1 MSKIK
6 KAFNY
11 LKQVRKATS
20 LQISH
25 EVGITVAAGSMIG
38 DLRKRGCDIASKFL
52 YITQDGSKVWEYE
65 ILSWP
70 VKL

>member
-1 MSKIK
+1 MSKIN
-6 KAFNY
+6 KAFEY
-11 LKQVRKATS
+11 LKTVRVATS

-25 EVGITVAAGSMIG
+25 EAQTVAVGSLIA
-38 DLRKRGCDIASKFL
+38 DLRKRGCDIRGKFL
-52 YITQDGSKVWEYE
+52 ETSPSGAAIWQYE

>member
-6 KAFNY
+6 KAFEY
-11 LKQVRKATS
+11 LKEVKKATS
-20 LQISH
+20 LQIGKQAKTLA
-25 EVGITVAAGSMIG
+25 VGSMIS
-38 DLRKRGCDIASKFL
+38 DLRKRGCDIRSKFSH
-52 YITQDGSKVWEYE
+52 ITKSGAKVWEYE

>member
-6 KAFNY
+6 RAFEY
-11 LKQVRKATS
+11 LKEVRKATS

-25 EVGITVAAGSMIG
+25 EAGTIAPGSCIA
-38 DLRKRGCDIASKFL
+38 DLRKRGCDIISRFSHVSDAGGMV
-52 YITQDGSKVWEYE
+52 YEYE

>member
-1 MSKIK
+1 MSKLK
-6 KAFNY
+6 KAFEY
-11 LKQVRKATS
+11 LKEVRKATS

-25 EVGITVAAGSMIG
+25 EAGTIAPASCIA
-38 DLRKRGCDIASKFL
+38 DLRKRGCDIISKFS
-52 YITQDGSKVWEYE
+52 YTSQSGAKVWEYE